1 MEGLRRLLPSLHV
14 SRLAGALLVVL
25 SVVAGYLFAG
35 WLSDRRDTTPLARIC
50 ARVDYVN
57 SLQEQLPE
65 RLSEEMQNELALLGE
80 QCRGALRDRAERSD

>member
-1 MEGLRRLLPSLHV
+1 MEGLSRWLASLRV
-14 SRLAGALLVVL
+14 SRLVAALFIVL

-35 WLSDRRDTTPLARIC
+35 WLSGGQDTTPLARIC

>member
-1 MEGLRRLLPSLHV
+1 MEGLSRWLASLRV
-14 SRLAGALLVVL
+14 SRLVAALFIVL

-35 WLSDRRDTTPLARIC
+35 WLSGGQDTTPLARIC

-65 RLSEEMQNELALLGE
+65 RLSEEMQNELALLSE
-80 QCRGALRDRAERSD
+80 QCRNAMRDRAEQTD